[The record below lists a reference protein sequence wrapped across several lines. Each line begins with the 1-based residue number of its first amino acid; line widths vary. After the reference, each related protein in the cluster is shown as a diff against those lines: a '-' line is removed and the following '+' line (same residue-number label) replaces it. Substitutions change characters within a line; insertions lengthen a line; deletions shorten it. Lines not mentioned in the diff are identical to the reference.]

1 MSVPVFDG
9 HNDVL
14 LRLWQKKSASA
25 VRDFLDGDGIG
36 HIDLP
41 RLKAGGMA
49 GGFFAVFA
57 PDDHIGAPDDSDL
70 NPPLAGSL
78 SRSKAQVSTCGMVEL
93 LHDIVRESAGAVSLC
108 TSVAD
113 ITSAMATGRLA
124 VILHVEGA
132 EAIAGDLDGLQA
144 LYDKGLRSL
153 GPVWSRPNVFG
164 HGVPFRFPSPPDT
177 GPGLTEPGKALVA
190 GCNSMGI
197 LVDLSHLNEKG
208 FWDAAK
214 ISQAPLVATH
224 SNVHAIC
231 PSSRNLT
238 DDQLLAIGESGG
250 MVGLN
255 YATGF
260 LRDDGRWTTETS
272 SDVLI
277 THLEHMLRLVGEDGV
292 GLGSDFDGARIP
304 GFIGDSA
311 GVPKLVAAMDKAGF
325 GSGLIEKIAWKN
337 WLRVLQRT
345 WGV

>member
-1 MSVPVFDG
+1 MPTPVFDG

-14 LRLWQKKSASA
+14 LRLWQKKSALA
-25 VRDFLDGDGIG
+25 VRDFIDGDGIG
-36 HIDLP
+36 QIDLP

-57 PDDHIGAPDDSDL
+57 PDDHIGAPDDNDL

-78 SRSKAQVSTCGMVEL
+78 SHSTAQVSTSGMVDL
-93 LHDIVRESAGAVSLC
+93 LHRIIAESAGAVSLC
-108 TSVAD
+108 TSVAG
-113 ITSAMATGRLA
+113 ITAAMAADRLA

-132 EAIAGDLDGLQA
+132 EAIAANLDGLQA

-153 GPVWSRPNVFG
+153 GPVWSRPNAFG
-164 HGVPFRFPSPPDT
+164 QGVPFRFPSPPDT
-177 GPGLTEPGKALVA
+177 GPGLTDAGKALVVA
-190 GCNSMGI
+190 CNDMGI
-197 LVDLSHLNEKG
+197 LIDLSHLNEKG

-214 ISQAPLVATH
+214 LSQAPLVATH

-238 DDQLLAIGESGG
+238 DDQLRAIGESGG

-260 LRDDGRWTTETS
+260 LRQDGRWTTDTG
-272 SDVLI
+272 SDVMI
-277 THLEHMLRLVGEDGV
+277 AHLEHMLKLVGEDGV

-304 GFIGDSA
+304 GFIADAA
-311 GVPKLVAAMDKAGF
+311 GLQKLIAAMSDSGF
-325 GSGLIEKIAWKN
+325 GHSLIEKIAWKN
-337 WLRVLQRT
+337 WLRVLGKT
-345 WGV
+345 WRG